1 MAHREGSLVGSCI
14 VVDMTQ
20 VEDILW
26 ECESERCLGSL
37 RRMELICSH
46 PYKEQWEELGV

>member
-1 MAHREGSLVGSCI
+1 MEGSDI

-20 VEDILW
+20 VVDILW

-37 RRMELICSH
+37 RRMELTYTY
-46 PYKEQWEELGV
+46 PYKEQW